1 MDFKNILNQLDS
13 INEVV
18 TTTKRRPLSKS
29 NTTKQPLNESVSVAV
44 ESTKPS
50 LKDVFNTLME
60 NDVTMEPVKAGAMAI
75 KKGDATIGTAHT
87 PAAANSMKQAI
98 DKGEISIGGDDDD
111 MNESDEDAKK
121 SGKKE
126 MSDKQKKFFGKKKK
140 SVEESKSPSQIA
152 KDKADVKRDDKA
164 EKAGKEVAK
173 DAKYDGRK
181 HPGKDGKEVAK
192 DIEYDEWK
200 EKKLPSI
207 SRIKKMCKSG
217 KNQTQILKLHPKC
230 DKQKLKDMIK
240 KCKTN
245 LKEGADHILK
255 AAKHMG
261 KSHGLCK
268 GGYSCPHDEGSEGAR
283 AYHEGYKSGL
293 DEACGMS
300 KAHESAPAGMGIRQE
315 PIVGMVDE
323 TEGKVVDTMA
333 SYGAMGEDETYEGNA
348 FTGALASTAK
358 GDTFKV
364 GGNTYKDTSSLEE
377 ADKDAGDYDK
387 YDWNASTQGDKKA
400 TYEDKWAFESLEAE
414 LDSLLNEDK
423 VEEGIEITVNS
434 GMEDQPDKVSV
445 NATDDEADKLI
456 KFVKDVGLGQ
466 YGDPEMDAEVI
477 EPGEVSFY
485 GSDAPSEEPVSSHDD
500 MLKLMGIVDME
511 DNAEAPGTT
520 DYEDE
525 EAVDSV
531 DVQVVDGDSEEEMCE
546 ACGSKMTNEGCGCS
560 KTDEGAN
567 MAAQYGPDDGSHNSS
582 NDEKGNAAANAALA
596 SNDADTPQ
604 LVKEKHESEAE
615 ADDHAE
621 EAGKRD
627 HSNKIKRR
635 RRV

>member
-164 EKAGKEVAK
+164 EKAGKKVAK

-293 DEACGMS
+293 DEC
-300 KAHESAPAGMGIRQE
+300 MGIRNE
-315 PIVGMVDE
+315 PVVGMTGNPDMDE
-323 TEGKVVDTMA
+323 
-333 SYGAMGEDETYEGNA
+333 
-348 FTGALASTAK
+348 
-358 GDTFKV
+358 
-364 GGNTYKDTSSLEE
+364 
-377 ADKDAGDYDK
+377 
-387 YDWNASTQGDKKA
+387 
-400 TYEDKWAFESLEAE
+400 
-414 LDSLLNEDK
+414 
-423 VEEGIEITVNS
+423 
-434 GMEDQPDKVSV
+434 
-445 NATDDEADKLI
+445 
-456 KFVKDVGLGQ
+456 GLG
-466 YGDPEMDAEVI
+466 
-477 EPGEVSFY
+477 GEKCY
-485 GSDAPSEEPVSSHDD
+485 Q
-500 MLKLMGIVDME
+500 K
-511 DNAEAPGTT
+511 
-520 DYEDE
+520 
-525 EAVDSV
+525 
-531 DVQVVDGDSEEEMCE
+531 
-546 ACGSKMTNEGCGCS
+546 
-560 KTDEGAN
+560 
-567 MAAQYGPDDGSHNSS
+567 AQQ
-582 NDEKGNAAANAALA
+582 K
-596 SNDADTPQ
+596 
-604 LVKEKHESEAE
+604 V
-615 ADDHAE
+615 
-621 EAGKRD
+621 
-627 HSNKIKRR
+627 
-635 RRV
+635 